1 MIMNNKDLEKKIIGI
16 SWRLIREKGYMC
28 PVDILI
34 ELGYLS
40 KKDYEAW
47 RFGKVEFLE
56 KVIMVN
62 LGKLS
67 SINRIIRQTGRK
79 LGLKE
84 SVTIYNKY
92 GKGPKRK
99 LIFSKSIS
107 YNIEKSYSTHY
118 HYFKGMK
125 DLMDHKKSGSS
136 EKRTNVDDIEIPFN
150 EIRDSP
156 FN

>member
-1 MIMNNKDLEKKIIGI
+1 MGI

-67 SINRIIRQTGRK
+67 SINRIIRQSGRK

-99 LIFSKSIS
+99 LIFSKSQN
-107 YNIEKSYSTHY
+107 YNIEKTYATHY
-118 HYFKGMK
+118 
-125 DLMDHKKSGSS
+125 LDHKRINEIKEINKSISS
-136 EKRTNVDDIEIPFN
+136 DQRTTFAGDEIPLN
-150 EIRDSP
+150 EIWDSP
-156 FN
+156 FK

>member
-1 MIMNNKDLEKKIIGI
+1 MTMNNKELEKKISSI
-16 SWRLIREKGYMC
+16 SLQLIREKGYIC

-47 RFGKVEFLE
+47 RFGKVAYLE

-67 SINRIIRQTGRK
+67 SINRIIRQTARK

-84 SVTIYNKY
+84 SLTIYNKY

-99 LIFSKSIS
+99 LIFSKPQN
-107 YNIEKSYSTHY
+107 YNIEKAYATHY
-118 HYFKGMK
+118 
-125 DLMDHKKSGSS
+125 LDHKRINEIKEINKYISS
-136 EKRTNVDDIEIPFN
+136 DQRTKVAENEIPLD

-156 FN
+156 F